1 MKKQACIVGIILV
14 VAAAVAVIYLGDY
27 FFDEDVDTFDN
38 EGRYDSTILDN
49 MGVIYANR
57 SDILAWNN
65 GYSETDVCPWGAV
78 HNGLDY
84 MFYNNSPVISAA
96 PGYVEDIELGYLPNS
111 TIYVVGVAIRFNITL
126 THQYAFEGNATTEDT
141 RDQQVAMLDV
151 EIGDW
156 VVKGEQ
162 IGRFLTPVEL
172 DHVHFAVY
180 NEEAICPRLVMGE
193 SDYNEIMSLI
203 EVFHPGENWQLC
215 YL

>member
-1 MKKQACIVGIILV
+1 MKKQIVAGIIIALV
-14 VAAAVAVIYLGDY
+14 VAVGVVFLLG
-27 FFDEDVDTFDN
+27 FDPEPEDTFDN
-38 EGRYDSTILDN
+38 EGRYDSTVLNN
-49 MGVIYANR
+49 MGVIYANQ

-96 PGYVEDIELGYLPNS
+96 PGLVEDIEIGYLPDS
-111 TIYVVGVAIRFNITL
+111 TIYVVGVAIRFNSTL
-126 THQYAFEGNATTEDT
+126 THQYAFEGNATTPT
-141 RDQQVAMLDV
+141 LRDQQVAMLDI

-156 VVKGEQ
+156 VIKGEQ

-180 NEEAICPRLVMGE
+180 IGDAICPRLVMGVD
-193 SDYNEIMSLI
+193 DYNEIMSLI
-203 EVFHPGENWQLC
+203 HSFRPTWDLC
-215 YL
+215 YP

>member
-1 MKKQACIVGIILV
+1 MKKQACIVGLIVI
-14 VAAAVAVIYLGDY
+14 VAAVVGILIFGDFEDRDNVIP
-27 FFDEDVDTFDN
+27 FDN
-38 EGRYDSTILDN
+38 EGRYDSTILNN
-49 MGVIYANR
+49 MGVIYENR

-65 GYSETDVCPWGAV
+65 GYSETDVCPWNAV

-111 TIYVVGVAIRFNITL
+111 TIYVVGVVIRFNATL
-126 THQYAFEGNATTEDT
+126 THQYGFEGNATTDT
-141 RDQQVAMLDV
+141 MRDQQVAMLDI

-162 IGRFLTPVEL
+162 IGRFLTPVPT

-180 NEEAICPRLVMGE
+180 INDAICPGLVMGQA
-193 SDYNEIMSLI
+193 DYDEIMILVHS
-203 EVFHPGENWQLC
+203 FHPTWELC
-215 YL
+215 YLP

>member
-1 MKKQACIVGIILV
+1 MKKQIVAGFIIALV
-14 VAAAVAVIYLGDY
+14 VAVGVVFILGM
-27 FFDEDVDTFDN
+27 DESGGDPPFDN
-38 EGRYDSTILDN
+38 EGRYDSTVLNN
-49 MGVIYANR
+49 MGVIYASQ
-57 SDILAWNN
+57 SDIMAWNN

-96 PGYVEDIELGYLPNS
+96 PGLVEDIEIGYLPDS
-111 TIYVVGVAIRFNITL
+111 TIYVVGVAIRFNSTL
-126 THQYAFEGNATTEDT
+126 THQYAFEGNATTAAL

-151 EIGDW
+151 AIGDW

-162 IGRFLTPVEL
+162 IGKFLTPVEL

-180 NEEAICPRLVMGE
+180 VNDISHCPRLFMGE
-193 SDYNEIMSLI
+193 DDYNEIMSLI
-203 EVFHPGENWQLC
+203 ELFHAGEGWELC

>member
-1 MKKQACIVGIILV
+1 MKKQACIVVIILV
-14 VAAAVAVIYLGDY
+14 VAVVAGVLILGD
-27 FFDEDVDTFDN
+27 FDEGDNVEPFDD

-65 GYSETDVCPWGAV
+65 GYSETDACPWTAV

-111 TIYVVGVAIRFNITL
+111 TIYVVGVAIRFNATM
-126 THQYAFEGNATTEDT
+126 THQYAFEGNATTET
-141 RDQQVAMLDV
+141 MRDQQVAMLDI

-162 IGRFLTPVEL
+162 IGRFLTPKAT

-180 NEEAICPRLVMGE
+180 INDAICPRLVMGQA
-193 SDYNEIMSLI
+193 DYDEIMILVHS
-203 EVFHPGENWQLC
+203 FHPTWELC
-215 YL
+215 YP

>member
-1 MKKQACIVGIILV
+1 MKKQIVAGIIIALV
-14 VAAAVAVIYLGDY
+14 VAVGVVFLLG
-27 FFDEDVDTFDN
+27 FDPEPEDTFDN
-38 EGRYDSTILDN
+38 EGRYDSTVLNN
-49 MGVIYANR
+49 MGVIYANQ

-65 GYSETDVCPWGAV
+65 GYSETDVCPWGAM

-96 PGYVEDIELGYLPNS
+96 PGLVEDIEIGYLPDS
-111 TIYVVGVAIRFNITL
+111 TIYVVGVAIRFNSTL
-126 THQYAFEGNATTEDT
+126 THQYAFEGNATTPAL
-141 RDQQVAMLDV
+141 RDQQVAMLDI

-180 NEEAICPRLVMGE
+180 IGDAICPGLVMGQD
-193 SDYNEIMSLI
+193 DYNEIMSLI
-203 EVFHPGENWQLC
+203 EFFHPGEGWQLC
-215 YL
+215 YH

>member
-1 MKKQACIVGIILV
+1 MNKQACAIGIIVVIV
-14 VAAAVAVIYLGDY
+14 VAVGVVFILGM
-27 FFDEDVDTFDN
+27 DEPGGDPPFDN
-38 EGRYDSTILDN
+38 EGRYDSTILNN
-49 MGVIYANR
+49 MGVIYENR

-96 PGYVEDIELGYLPNS
+96 PGLVEDIEIGYLPDS
-111 TIYVVGVAIRFNITL
+111 TIYVVGVAIRFNSTL
-126 THQYAFEGNATTEDT
+126 THQYAFEGNATTPAL
-141 RDQQVAMLDV
+141 RDQQVAMLDI

-156 VVKGEQ
+156 VIKGEQ

-180 NEEAICPRLVMGE
+180 IGDAICPGLVMGQD
-193 SDYNEIMSLI
+193 DYNEIMSLI
-203 EVFHPGENWQLC
+203 EFFHPGEGWQLC
-215 YL
+215 YH